1 MADEGIF
8 AVLDV
13 EATGFSPLTGGR
25 VIEIAI
31 VRIAGDGTVSEEYAK
46 LVNPTQPIGR
56 NEVHGIRQGDVTDAP
71 TFAEIAGDVLER
83 R

>member
-25 VIEIAI
+25 VID
-31 VRIAGDGTVSEEYAK
+31 R
-46 LVNPTQPIGR
+46 GR
-56 NEVHGIRQGDVTDAP
+56 ADLSSWGC
-71 TFAEIAGDVLER
+71 
-83 R
+83 